1 MNKVK
6 CEVTYLIIAEENLMN
21 RGWYKLSEWT
31 VREWLWLEA
40 IMLQVENVYNGEK
53 GDKALLD
60 LKISTGLGAFS

>member
-1 MNKVK
+1 
-6 CEVTYLIIAEENLMN
+6 MN